1 MRPIKLIIS
10 AFGPY
15 ADTMPEINFTQF
27 EEKGLFLISGDT
39 GAGKTTI
46 FDAICFALFGK
57 TSGSYRD
64 TKNLRSEY
72 ARDTTPSFVD
82 FYFSHQGRQYHV
94 WRSPSYERKK
104 LRRTGN
110 SDVIKVDE
118 KAVLYEEGKPPVE
131 GLTKVNTALRDL
143 LGIDDKQ
150 FKQIAMIAQGEFW
163 DLLNAKTD
171 KRTEILRTIFMTD
184 GYKNIEY
191 RLKDRMDEG
200 FARKKKAE
208 NSILQYF
215 GGVLTGPDEEESEAY
230 RAAKARAQGAGSVW
244 NLDELLGIVQSL
256 VRSDEDILASE
267 QEKLGLLETD
277 LRKNDEKLT
286 LAQTTNDSIHRLE
299 KLQQHKEELDAL
311 RPQIE
316 EEQAVLKRRKSAVR
330 IVNPVYLNWKEKGR
344 KIAETQQ
351 KIQAATG
358 AFVQAQEA
366 AQNAAASLQEK
377 EAMQPQADA
386 LGREAA
392 QIAREKIKYQQR
404 DELAAATRKLAME
417 KSTLQQQEQKLQDE
431 EKDLQER
438 IRSLNE
444 TVRSL
449 REKPAQLEAA
459 RTKEERLR
467 ELDQEITAI
476 LDKKVPE
483 RMARRQELTQ
493 KQRVFEQAR
502 EDHDAARREREK
514 TEALL
519 ENIRA
524 GILAQ
529 SLKEGEKCPVCGS
542 VHHPEPAVLPDDA
555 VSEADLEACKSVESE
570 KNEARSRALTEAERC
585 RSALEQIE
593 RQLKEA
599 VLVCLDKAACE
610 GGSPEEDLDTLTAGL
625 EATGSR
631 VHEQL
636 EESGKIQEELSVLCR
651 TLESAQ
657 VNLEKAQGRET
668 QELGEKKQHLTEK
681 KQKNETEA
689 ARAAAS
695 LEALQELKFADWG
708 SAQAAQKKAEDGA
721 KAIMDAIARARSI
734 KENAEKNAAGI
745 SASIRTLGQ
754 TLAGQ
759 EEEEAAAHTHFLN
772 ILQDEKF
779 GTQEEMLSYVVGEPV
794 IEETE
799 RKIRKYEQD
808 VAGNTLQLEQAQ
820 KEAAGKTLVDIEQ
833 LRQENEDK
841 RTQVKAA
848 RDGVNAI
855 RFRIRSNTEKMEGM
869 NAQKEDLEKSS
880 REYAICSKLYNL
892 VKGQTGK
899 GRITLEQYIQA
910 AGFDGIIRAA
920 NRRLMPMSGQQYEL
934 FRQEDSLGK
943 RSNTFLDLE
952 VQDHY
957 TGRRRPVGN
966 LSGGESFKASLSLAL
981 GLSDTVSS
989 NLGGIQMDALFVDE
1003 GFGTLDR
1010 KSIDNAMN
1018 TLLHLSGSGKLVG
1031 VISHREELIENI
1043 PQQIRV
1049 TKAKDG
1055 SRIQIENGL

>member
-1 MRPIKLIIS
+1 MRPIRLEMS

-15 ADTMPEINFTQF
+15 AGRTVVDFDKLGTSGIY
-27 EEKGLFLISGDT
+27 LITGDT

-72 ARDTTPSFVD
+72 AKDTTPSFVD

-483 RMARRQELTQ
+483 DKYAELERRIKNKVPFGFNLNGHTIIDYKDFYKFLTQ
-493 KQRVFEQAR
+493 GFNKYRNYWPEMLMDLPNQVTEKWVSEQLARLGMDEGVFYKSLGTVGGGNHFIEYDEQ
-502 EDHDAARREREK
+502 EDGDLAGITLHFGSRNFGVKVCKYWMKKTNSALTKDELKNYTASFKEKYMKEHTDAKGKRDMSGFK
-514 TEALL
+514 EALKL
-519 ENIRA
+519 YLDSMSEGHIQCYLNGEA
-524 GILAQ
+524 MKCYLCDMCFAQ
-529 SLKEGEKCPVCGS
+529 LY
-542 VHHPEPAVLPDDA
+542 
-555 VSEADLEACKSVESE
+555 
-570 KNEARSRALTEAERC
+570 
-585 RSALEQIE
+585 
-593 RQLKEA
+593 
-599 VLVCLDKAACE
+599 
-610 GGSPEEDLDTLTAGL
+610 
-625 EATGSR
+625 
-631 VHEQL
+631 
-636 EESGKIQEELSVLCR
+636 
-651 TLESAQ
+651 AQ
-657 VNLEKAQGRET
+657 YN
-668 QELGEKKQHLTEK
+668 HLTV
-681 KQKNETEA
+681 QKT
-689 ARAAAS
+689 
-695 LEALQELKFADWG
+695 
-708 SAQAAQKKAEDGA
+708 
-721 KAIMDAIARARSI
+721 I
-734 KENAEKNAAGI
+734 KEMLLKYGI
-745 SASIRTLGQ
+745 KEVRTITSTHNFIDLHISLRIILFAVASAS
-754 TLAGQ
+754 
-759 EEEEAAAHTHFLN
+759 
-772 ILQDEKF
+772 
-779 GTQEEMLSYVVGEPV
+779 
-794 IEETE
+794 
-799 RKIRKYEQD
+799 
-808 VAGNTLQLEQAQ
+808 
-820 KEAAGKTLVDIEQ
+820 
-833 LRQENEDK
+833 
-841 RTQVKAA
+841 
-848 RDGVNAI
+848 
-855 RFRIRSNTEKMEGM
+855 
-869 NAQKEDLEKSS
+869 
-880 REYAICSKLYNL
+880 
-892 VKGQTGK
+892 
-899 GRITLEQYIQA
+899 
-910 AGFDGIIRAA
+910 
-920 NRRLMPMSGQQYEL
+920 
-934 FRQEDSLGK
+934 SL
-943 RSNTFLDLE
+943 
-952 VQDHY
+952 
-957 TGRRRPVGN
+957 
-966 LSGGESFKASLSLAL
+966 
-981 GLSDTVSS
+981 
-989 NLGGIQMDALFVDE
+989 
-1003 GFGTLDR
+1003 
-1010 KSIDNAMN
+1010 
-1018 TLLHLSGSGKLVG
+1018 
-1031 VISHREELIENI
+1031 
-1043 PQQIRV
+1043 
-1049 TKAKDG
+1049 
-1055 SRIQIENGL
+1055 